1 MSVSRAPAGNPEC
14 GSGRKKPPGN
24 GAADPLR
31 AAGHHSLAAGTIDGI
46 AHGESTFRFGGAVST
61 CKRNEASAP

>member
-1 MSVSRAPAGNPEC
+1 MSVSRAPAGNLER
-14 GSGRKKPPGN
+14 GNGRKKTPGN

-46 AHGESTFRFGGAVST
+46 AHGESAFRFGGAVST
-61 CKRNEASAP
+61 RKRNEAPAP

>member
-14 GSGRKKPPGN
+14 GNERKKTPGN

-31 AAGHHSLAAGTIDGI
+31 AAGHHSLAAGTVDGI
-46 AHGESTFRFGGAVST
+46 AHGESAFRFGSTVST
-61 CKRNEASAP
+61 RKRNEASAT